1 MESFWG
7 TLKQE
12 RLHRNRFATREQAR
26 RSIFQWIEG
35 WYNRKRSHGLLGYV
49 SPEAFEAGRN

>member
-12 RLHRNRFATREQAR
+12 RLHRERFATREQAR
-26 RSIFQWIEG
+26 SSIFQWIEV
-35 WYNRKRSHGLLGYV
+35 WYNRKRSHSWLGYV
-49 SPEAFEAGRN
+49 SPEAFEAGQN